1 MKKKIFGILALAMA
15 LSLCLLTACG
25 GGDSGKQSSA
35 PSDAGDAGDTGS
47 GGGSDAV
54 TMEIT
59 GDAWEVD
66 GIVYHFFEDG
76 LVSTETGDVF
86 SYTWDGSI
94 GEIFD
99 EDMGIS
105 AALIYDEDGF
115 FIEGEDEQFYQLTYV
130 GEANIDLLADGENSG
145 DDVFADTIDLVGTA
159 WEMVDE
165 EFQLHFFT
173 NGDATSTEG
182 GPFSYTW
189 DGSYGEIS
197 GGGSSLEMIYDED
210 GFFVEFNDGT
220 YHEFT
225 YIGEADLNLLVE
237 NGYYDDDDDD
247 DDDDDGGWGLA
258 GAYDHDDAETSIV
271 FYADGTCAVTNL
283 YDAVE
288 GYYSLD
294 DSNNL
299 YIELDNGES
308 ASGWYDASDD
318 TFSLENMDGWF
329 HYTGSASYTP

>member
-1 MKKKIFGILALAMA
+1 MKKKFYSIFALILSIV
-15 LSLCLLTACG
+15 LSLSLLSGCG
-25 GGDSGKQSSA
+25 GKDNSGDQS
-35 PSDAGDAGDTGS
+35 DAGDTG
-47 GGGSDAV
+47 DAL
-54 TMEIT
+54 TMEIA

-76 LVSTETGDVF
+76 VVVVDTGYILTY
-86 SYTWDGSI
+86 SWDGSY
-94 GEIFD
+94 GEITD
-99 EDMGIS
+99 GGIT
-105 AALIYDEDGF
+105 AAMIYDEDGF
-115 FIEGEDEQFYQLTYV
+115 FMEGEDEQFYELTYA
-130 GEANIDLLADGENSG
+130 GEADTDLLADGENSG
-145 DDVFADTIDLVGTA
+145 GDTIDLVGTA

-173 NGDATSTEG
+173 NGDATSNEG

-237 NGYYDDDDDD
+237 SGYYDDDDDD

-329 HYTGSASYTP
+329 HYTGSAGYTP